1 MDQIFERLERLVKA
15 WVNSGASSSAPR
27 GRSTSFKSYGDPDLD
42 AAMAEL
48 DDYLDTSKTETER
61 REAEEQRAQTQR
73 EQRAREEQRRRY
85 GAQAGGEQTA
95 VVIEQAYRYL
105 GLNPMPLRPGWQP
118 IKTPLHLSP
127 RPQFLLPEAFV
138 AETSTR
144 STRPSDNETT
154 KNRRRAADGRAKAP
168 TLYLLDVMPSS
179 TALIF
184 LFIPPP
190 ETLRAGTFR
199 RLRLPLFPF

>member
-15 WVNSGASSSAPR
+15 WVNSGASSSAPQ
-27 GRSTSFKSYGDPDLD
+27 GRSPSFKSYGDPDLD

-105 GLNPMPLRPGWQP
+105 GLNPYAPFAQV
-118 IKTPLHLSP
+118 KAAYKK
-127 RPQFLLPEAFV
+127 LLFTYHPDRNSSSPEALKK
-138 AETSTR
+138 ATETSTR
-144 STRPSDNETT
+144 IN
-154 KNRRRAADGRAKAP
+154 AAFQIIEAYEESKKSR
-168 TLYLLDVMPSS
+168 
-179 TALIF
+179 
-184 LFIPPP
+184 
-190 ETLRAGTFR
+190 
-199 RLRLPLFPF
+199 